1 MTRVLVYGLG
11 IAGTSVARA
20 LVARGHEV
28 VLADDH
34 LSRQHELLGQEIG
47 AEIFPAGDL
56 GALAAL
62 VKSVDTVVPA
72 PGVPETHPLFAISID
87 AQKKCRRK
95 LNWLIDGSRCAV
107 VALAPYLQSQVPTV
121 KQQPRSWLQQ

>member
-47 AEIFPAGDL
+47 AEILRSVSDAETVGL
-56 GALAAL
+56 VRGEGSAQVLAAL
-62 VKSVDTVVPA
+62 LEADN
-72 PGVPETHPLFAISID
+72 I
-87 AQKKCRRK
+87 
-95 LNWLIDGSRCAV
+95 
-107 VALAPYLQSQVPTV
+107 
-121 KQQPRSWLQQ
+121 